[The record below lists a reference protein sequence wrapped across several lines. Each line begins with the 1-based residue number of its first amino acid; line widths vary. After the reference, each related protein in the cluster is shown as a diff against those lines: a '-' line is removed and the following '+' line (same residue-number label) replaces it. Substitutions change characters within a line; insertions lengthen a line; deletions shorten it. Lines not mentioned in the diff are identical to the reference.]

1 LSGFVVDPDRK
12 KMSKSKGNVVV
23 PTDILTRFGSDAVRW
38 RAAMARPGADSP
50 FDETQM
56 KVGRRL
62 ATKILNASKFALG
75 FSAGSADASSDGA
88 DSPPHATP
96 GAPPAITPSA
106 PPAVT
111 PDAPPPVTPSGAA
124 GLSLAHVTAPVD
136 RAMLTRLRQV
146 VEAATAAFE
155 AFEYTDAL
163 EKTEQ
168 FFWTFCDDY
177 MELVKER
184 AYGAQGEAAA
194 RSARSALLTALTV
207 LLRLFAP
214 TCPFVTEEVWSWWQ
228 SGSIHQSRWPVPDEA
243 GPGDGDVA
251 ILDAV
256 SATLI
261 AIRGAKSQAKVSMKA
276 QVAKVEFTGPAATLA
291 ALRQAEPDLRAVG
304 HVVGETTY
312 TEAATPLAITV
323 ELAQ

>member
-75 FSAGSADASSDGA
+75 FSAGPAAASSDGA
-88 DSPPHATP
+88 DSPP
-96 GAPPAITPSA
+96 
-106 PPAVT
+106 AV
-111 PDAPPPVTPSGAA
+111 APSGA
-124 GLSLAHVTAPVD
+124 GELSLAHVTAPVD

-194 RSARSALLTALTV
+194 RSARSALTTALTV

-228 SGSIHQSRWPVPDEA
+228 SGSIHQSTWPVPDEA
-243 GPGDGDVA
+243 GPGDGDTA

-323 ELAQ
+323 ELA